1 MPAPGA
7 GAGATPGRPT
17 PALLPDDARTMRV
30 EHEVLSTMAA
40 NVDAARAFA
49 DRVAG
54 LTWADPRDEAM
65 AWALLAT
72 PEGTTPLQALSAAE
86 AVVPEA
92 AQILADGD
100 VALAGEPDEARA
112 LEILLDDLEMRSV
125 RRQID
130 QGRGRLKVADA
141 TKDPEAFDA
150 LFAELTGLQRRL
162 KELEERMRA
171 VK

>member
-1 MPAPGA
+1 
-7 GAGATPGRPT
+7 
-17 PALLPDDARTMRV
+17 
-30 EHEVLSTMAA
+30 
-40 NVDAARAFA
+40 
-49 DRVAG
+49 
-54 LTWADPRDEAM
+54 M

-100 VALAGEPDEARA
+100 AALSGEPDSTRA

-125 RRQID
+125 RRRID
-130 QGRGRLKVADA
+130 EGRGRLKVTDA
-141 TKDPEAFDA
+141 GADPEAFNE
-150 LFAELTGLQRRL
+150 LFSELTALQRRL
-162 KELEERMRA
+162 KDLEERMRA